1 MKSAARLLATAAAA
15 ALALSAFA
23 AELRDAPPVDAAQ
36 VIDLLEKMKL
46 QQKAALKQRR
56 ATAFEAV
63 KAATASGEKAAAL
76 WKDAVKS
83 VQFDGAED
91 EQAKLKAWRE
101 NEGDALNSKE
111 VQNAARL
118 HLTWLYYTLQFKGG
132 VKKKDLLPFVI
143 DYTNQL
149 TADGQTMETFDE
161 QLQKERERDASGKHG
176 LRRGDDK
183 AVRQVHNSILQTSV
197 SASPV
202 AKYLGLEDVL
212 PRATSQTDRLA
223 KSVAKML
230 GEAKAPATQD
240 ESWPM
245 TPGDLEAIHQ
255 SIILPEYRATKDVR
269 VLDYW
274 ERVLKRE
281 TDAVTKRKVDYEE
294 KRFATVRR
302 PELLWARAEDLYQ
315 VGLKN
320 RAINEMVAV
329 LRTNPLHPRSEGWI
343 AQLET
348 MLAAGT
354 KAPAVSAASAADAP
368 LAPPPLAPPADK

>member
-1 MKSAARLLATAAAA
+1 MKLIRLLIYSAASIVAMP
-15 ALALSAFA
+15 AFC
-23 AELRDAPPVDAAQ
+23 AELQDAPPVDPAQ
-36 VIDLLEKMKL
+36 VLDILEKMKM

-76 WKDAVKS
+76 WKEAVKA

-111 VQNAARL
+111 AQNAARL
-118 HLTWLYYTLQFKGG
+118 HLTWLFYTLQFKAG
-132 VKKKDLLPFVI
+132 VKKKDLMPFVI
-143 DYTNQL
+143 EYTNQL

-176 LRRGDDK
+176 LRRGGDDK
-183 AVRQVHNSILQTSV
+183 TVRQIHNSILQTSV

-230 GEAKAPATQD
+230 GETKAPVAQD

-255 SIILPEYRATKDVR
+255 SIILPEYRSTKDAR

-281 TDAVTKRKVDYEE
+281 SEAVAKRKVDYEE

-302 PELLWARAEDLYQ
+302 PELLWSRAEDLHQ
-315 VGLKN
+315 IGLKN
-320 RAINEMVAV
+320 RAITEMVAV
-329 LRTNPLHPRSEGWI
+329 LRSNPLHPRAEGWI
-343 AQLET
+343 SQLES
-348 MLAAGT
+348 MLPTGKKAA
-354 KAPAVSAASAADAP
+354 AADAPP
-368 LAPPPLAPPADK
+368 LAPPPEAR

>member
-1 MKSAARLLATAAAA
+1 MNSTLRLIACAAAS
-15 ALALSAFA
+15 ALILPAFA
-23 AELRDAPPVDAAQ
+23 AELQDAAPVDAAQ
-36 VIDLLEKMKL
+36 VLDLLEKLKQ

-56 ATAFEAV
+56 ASAFETV

-76 WKDAVKS
+76 WKEAVKT

-101 NEGDALNSKE
+101 NEGDALNGKE
-111 VQNAARL
+111 AQNAARL
-118 HLTWLYYTLQFKGG
+118 HLTWLFYTLQFKAG

-143 DYTNQL
+143 EYTNQL
-149 TADGQTMETFDE
+149 TADGQTMETFDD

-176 LRRGDDK
+176 LRRGGDEKTVKHMHD
-183 AVRQVHNSILQTSV
+183 SILQTSV

-223 KSVAKML
+223 KSVAKLL
-230 GEAKAPATQD
+230 GETKAPTAQD

-255 SIILPEYRATKDVR
+255 AIILPEYRSTKDQR
-269 VLDYW
+269 ILDYW
-274 ERVLKRE
+274 ERVLRRE
-281 TDAVTKRKVDYEE
+281 SDSVAKRKVDYEE

-302 PELLWARAEDLYQ
+302 PELLWSRAEDLYQ
-315 VGLKN
+315 IGLKN
-320 RAINEMVAV
+320 RAITEMVAV
-329 LRTNPLHPRSEGWI
+329 LRSNPLHPRAEGWI
-343 AQLET
+343 SQLET
-348 MLAAGT
+348 MLPAGA
-354 KAPAVSAASAADAP
+354 KAPAASAADAP
-368 LAPPPLAPPADK
+368 LAPPPLAPPPADK